1 MQNNVTPMFVRPRTP
16 KLKNDWMTIVL
27 KVLLAAG
34 IFFSMLYFGK
44 RNFNSLFMT
53 MIDSSYSSFMGVSL
67 FTYLS
72 TMTPTALIMIKI
84 TFPIIA
90 TVILFLLYIV
100 FSKFFASLVFRQY
113 MIIGVQFDIRRFR
126 VCLDSSFIIMT
137 VLLGVGEIIFAQL
150 PLAYNFGNIFVPPI
164 VALLSMSVFFF
175 AFSRGLEKRFYPILI
190 HIMIIP
196 TIMLVLFA

>member
-1 MQNNVTPMFVRPRTP
+1 MFVRQRTP

-100 FSKFFASLVFRQY
+100 FAKFFASLVFRQY

>member
-1 MQNNVTPMFVRPRTP
+1 MFVRPRTP
-16 KLKNDWMTIVL
+16 KLKNDWMTVVL

-100 FSKFFASLVFRQY
+100 FAKFFASLVFRQY

-150 PLAYNFGNIFVPPI
+150 PLAYNFGNIFVPPF

>member
-1 MQNNVTPMFVRPRTP
+1 MFVRPRTP

-100 FSKFFASLVFRQY
+100 FAKFFASLVFRQY

>member
-1 MQNNVTPMFVRPRTP
+1 MFVRPRTP

-100 FSKFFASLVFRQY
+100 FAKFFASLVFRQY
-113 MIIGVQFDIRRFR
+113 MIIGVQYDIRRFR

>member
-100 FSKFFASLVFRQY
+100 FAKFFASLVFRQY

>member
-1 MQNNVTPMFVRPRTP
+1 MFVRPRTP

-72 TMTPTALIMIKI
+72 NMTPTALMMIKI

-100 FSKFFASLVFRQY
+100 FAKFFASLVFRQY

>member
-1 MQNNVTPMFVRPRTP
+1 MFVRPRTP

-27 KVLLAAG
+27 KVLLVAG

-100 FSKFFASLVFRQY
+100 FAKFFASLVFRQY

>member
-1 MQNNVTPMFVRPRTP
+1 MFVRPRTP
-16 KLKNDWMTIVL
+16 KLKNDWMTVVL

-100 FSKFFASLVFRQY
+100 FAKFFASLVFRQY

-137 VLLGVGEIIFAQL
+137 VLLGVGEIVFAQL

>member
-1 MQNNVTPMFVRPRTP
+1 MFVRPRTP
-16 KLKNDWMTIVL
+16 KLKNDWMTVVL

-100 FSKFFASLVFRQY
+100 FAKFFASLVFRQY

>member
-1 MQNNVTPMFVRPRTP
+1 MFVRPRTP

-100 FSKFFASLVFRQY
+100 FAKFFASLVFRQY

-150 PLAYNFGNIFVPPI
+150 PLAYNFGNIFVPPF

>member
-1 MQNNVTPMFVRPRTP
+1 MFVRPRTP

-53 MIDSSYSSFMGVSL
+53 MIDSSYSSYMGVSL

-100 FSKFFASLVFRQY
+100 FAKFFASLVFRQY

>member
-100 FSKFFASLVFRQY
+100 FAKFFASLVFRQY
-113 MIIGVQFDIRRFR
+113 MRIGVQFDIRRFR

>member
-1 MQNNVTPMFVRPRTP
+1 MFVRPRTP

-100 FSKFFASLVFRQY
+100 FAKFFASLVFRQY

-196 TIMLVLFA
+196 TIILVLFA